1 MHLLDW
7 AILGGFAFSLLAVT
21 RVLRRYTRSVTDFLA
36 ASRCAK
42 RYLLAVA
49 EAASAIGSITIIA
62 QFELYFSAGFTP
74 AYWEMILLPLW
85 LVLALLGWI
94 AYRFRETRC
103 LTMAQFLEVR
113 YGRSF
118 RILSGALA
126 FFAGTLNYAIFPAVS
141 GRFFVYACDLPPELS
156 IFGAMVPTFAL
167 IMPVLLG
174 IALYVTLSGG
184 QIAVIVTDFI
194 QGLSIM
200 AVFIVSAIY
209 VLHHYGWGS
218 IAEAATWSQRG
229 TSRVNPFDTS
239 QAETFGIWFFL
250 ILLFHRF
257 YIYMTWLGTQAYNA
271 SAISPHE
278 ARMARIL
285 GQFRGAVV
293 LLLPLIFATLAY
305 TALQEPSL
313 GAPVDKI
320 KADLAGITNTQLQT
334 QMTTPITIGYLLP
347 AGLLGCFVA
356 VMFAATVSTDST
368 YLHSWGSILIQD
380 VIMPL
385 RGRPFTPAE
394 HLWLLRCSI
403 FGVAVFAF
411 AFSLWF
417 QQTEYIL
424 LFMLLTGAFFTAGA
438 GVCIIGGL
446 YWKGGTTEGA
456 WAAMITGL
464 GLVTVG
470 LIAEHTM
477 KELGLRY
484 HEITILSY
492 FGAIVMYIATSLVT
506 GRGRPEFNMDR
517 MLHRGKYAIRDHG
530 APEMATLAKG
540 VGRVGR
546 WERRVGIDGN
556 FTRGDKLIYSLCI
569 ALGLGMVAVFAGL
582 MVWNATFHPDAAA
595 WMKFWKVFVTLVVGL
610 LSVVCVWFL
619 VGGSLNLRDFMQALK
634 DIRRIDTDD
643 GFVARDHEQGAR
655 ALELLVRGGDAGIA
669 KGGKVEACLRDRSDV
684 AASDS
689 HSSQP

>member
-7 AILGGFAFSLLAVT
+7 IILVGFALSLFAVT
-21 RVLRRYTRSVTDFLA
+21 YVLRRYTRSVTDFLA
-36 ASRCAK
+36 AGRCAK

-49 EAASAIGSITIIA
+49 EGASAIGSITIIA

-113 YGRSF
+113 YSRSF

-126 FFAGTLNYAIFPAVS
+126 FFAGTLNYGIFPAVRA
-141 GRFFVYACDLPPELS
+141 RFFVYACDLPPELS

-184 QIAVIVTDFI
+184 QIAVIVTDLI

-200 AVFIVSAIY
+200 AVFIVSATY
-209 VLHHYGWGS
+209 VLHRYGWDS
-218 IAEAATWSQRG
+218 IAEAAKWSQPG
-229 TSRVNPFDTS
+229 SSRVNPFDTS
-239 QAETFGIWFFL
+239 QAETFGVWFFL

-257 YIYMTWLGTQAYNA
+257 YIYMTWLGTQGYNA

-293 LLLPLIFATLAY
+293 LLLPLIFATVAY

-313 GAPVDKI
+313 GAPIDKI
-320 KADLAGITNTQLQT
+320 EADLSAITNAQLQT

-385 RGRPFTPAE
+385 RGRPFTPAQ
-394 HLWLLRCSI
+394 HLRLLRCSI
-403 FGVAVFAF
+403 VGVAVFAF
-411 AFSLWF
+411 GFSLWF
-417 QQTEYIL
+417 QQSEYIL

-446 YWKGGTTEGA
+446 YWKRGTTQGA
-456 WAAMITGL
+456 WAAMITGV
-464 GLVTVG
+464 GLIAAG

-484 HEITILSY
+484 HDITILSY

-506 GRGRPEFNMDR
+506 SRGRPAFNMDR
-517 MLHRGKYAIRDHG
+517 MLHRGAYAIEDRD
-530 APEMATLAKG
+530 APEAATLAKW

-546 WERRVGIDGN
+546 LERRVGIDGD
-556 FTRGDKLIYSLCI
+556 FTRGDKLVYWLCI
-569 ALGLGMVAVFAGL
+569 ALGLGMVAVFVGL
-582 MVWNATFHPDAAA
+582 MVWDIAFRPDEAA
-595 WMKFWKVFVTLVVGL
+595 WMTVWKVFVTLAVSL
-610 LSVVCVWFL
+610 LSVVFVWFL
-619 VGGSLNLRDFMQALK
+619 VGGGLNLRDLIHALS
-634 DIRRIDTDD
+634 DIRRIDADD
-643 GFVARDHEQGAR
+643 GFVARDHEQDAR
-655 ALELLVRGGDAGIA
+655 ELELFA
-669 KGGKVEACLRDRSDV
+669 KGGGDPDISRET
-684 AASDS
+684 
-689 HSSQP
+689 